1 MLTYILYRVISTE
14 AMLKPIDVE
23 ALGADDDLQIIGTKT
38 YTYSIK
44 DIVDVLLNATIPYSS
59 TIKDIVDVHL
69 NSTSPYSNNA
79 NMN

>member
-1 MLTYILYRVISTE
+1 MLE
-14 AMLKPIDVE
+14 PIDVE
-23 ALGADDDLQIIGTKT
+23 ALRADDDRQTIGTKT
-38 YTYSIK
+38 NTYSIK